1 MNIALVVIFAF
12 LLLAVFLGVR
22 AKKGHDMN
30 LEQWTVG
37 GRGFGAMFVFLL
49 MAGEIYA
56 TFTFL
61 GGSSWAYGKG
71 GPALYILAYMT
82 LAYVISYYLLPVIW
96 KYGKEKKLLSQP
108 DFFASKYNS
117 PALGVVVALV
127 GVLAMVPYII
137 LQFKGLGII
146 VSLASYGSI
155 SNTAAVWIGAIA
167 VTFYVMVS
175 GIHGSAWTAVLKDT
189 MILVIVVIIGIYLP
203 YHYYGGI
210 QPMFESIDKAHP
222 NFATIP
228 DQGNSMSW
236 YISTVILT
244 SLGFYMWPQY
254 FASSFSAKSAK
265 VFRKNA
271 MISPLYALLV
281 LFVFFVGFAAIQQV
295 PGLQG
300 SDQDL
305 SLLKLSIKSFNPFIV
320 GLIGAAGLLTALVP
334 GSMLLMAASTSL
346 ANNVYKP
353 FAKNATDKKI
363 IKLAKILVPVI
374 ALISIYFTLN
384 GGNTIVLLLL
394 MGYSF
399 VTQLFPSMICSL
411 SKKNFVTKQGAIAG
425 IIVGEVTVLYV
436 TITSATVGTL
446 FPSLP
451 QLIKDLNVGI
461 IALVLNVFVMVI
473 GSLVTKNSSL
483 QLVKQNAS
491 KVTP

>member
-49 MAGEIYA
+49 MAGEIYT

-82 LAYVISYYLLPVIW
+82 LAYVISYYLLPAIW

-108 DFFASKYNS
+108 DFFASKYKS

-167 VTFYVMVS
+167 LTFYVMVS

-210 QPMFESIDKAHP
+210 QPMFESIDKVHP

-228 DQGNSMSW
+228 AQGNSMSW

-305 SLLKLSIKSFNPFIV
+305 SLLKLSIMSFNPFIV

-334 GSMLLMAASTSL
+334 GSMLLMAAATSL

-353 FAKNATDKKI
+353 FAKNATDKRI

-374 ALISIYFTLN
+374 ALISVYFTLN

-411 SKKNFVTKQGAIAG
+411 LKKNFVTKQGAIAG

-461 IALVLNVFVMVI
+461 IAMVLNIFVMVI

-483 QLVKQNAS
+483 RLVKQNAS
-491 KVTP
+491 KVTL

>member
-1 MNIALVVIFAF
+1 MNISLVVIFVF

-37 GRGFGAMFVFLL
+37 GRGFGALFVFLL
-49 MAGEIYA
+49 MAGEIYT

-82 LAYVISYYLLPVIW
+82 LAYVISYYLLPAIW
-96 KYGKEKKLLSQP
+96 KYGNEKNLLSQP
-108 DFFASKYNS
+108 DFFVSKYNS
-117 PALGVVVALV
+117 SALGIIVAVV

-155 SNTAAVWIGAIA
+155 SNTAAIWIGAIA
-167 VTFYVMVS
+167 LTFYVMVS

-189 MILVIVVIIGIYLP
+189 MILVVVAIIGIYLP
-203 YHYYGGI
+203 IHYYGGI
-210 QPMFESIDKAHP
+210 QPMFEAVDKAHP

-228 DQGNSMSW
+228 AKGNSMSW

-254 FASSFSAKSAK
+254 FASTFTAKSAK

-281 LFVFFVGFAAIQQV
+281 LFVFFVGFAAILQV

-300 SDQDL
+300 SAQDL

-346 ANNVYKP
+346 AKNVYKP
-353 FAKNATDKKI
+353 FAKNATDKKVI
-363 IKLAKILVPVI
+363 MLAKVLVPVI
-374 ALISIYFTLN
+374 ALISVYFTLN
-384 GGNTIVLLLL
+384 GGDTIVLLLL

-411 SKKNFVTKQGAIAG
+411 LKNNFVSKQGAIAG

-436 TITSATVGTL
+436 TITSTTVGTL

-461 IALVLNVFVMVI
+461 IALVLNIVTMLIV
-473 GSLVTKNSSL
+473 SLVTKRSSL
-483 QLVKQNAS
+483 QLVKQ
-491 KVTP
+491 KVS